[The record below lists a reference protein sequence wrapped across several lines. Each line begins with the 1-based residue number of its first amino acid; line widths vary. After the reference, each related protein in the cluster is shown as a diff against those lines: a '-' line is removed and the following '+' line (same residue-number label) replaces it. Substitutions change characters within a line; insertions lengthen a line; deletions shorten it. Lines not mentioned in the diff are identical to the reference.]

1 MQYSQFNLQENKV
14 QSLCVD
20 FFSDKGSTD
29 VLILNLQLNQRT
41 TNVQVAL
48 KQEITAFNGGKQLYV

>member
-14 QSLCVD
+14 QSLSVD